1 MYKYVLPYTCNRK
14 LERRQSMKNLNVYD
28 IEAEDIWKIAEE
40 NDVTIAE
47 VVEALMNAVK
57 DWGIDL
63 TKYL

>member
-1 MYKYVLPYTCNRK
+1 
-14 LERRQSMKNLNVYD
+14 MKNLNVYD

-57 DWGIDL
+57 DWDIDL